1 MWGFKKLYYLNLKV
15 FVYLASWW
23 GSIKL
28 LINHFQCLEQTPN
41 NTNSQSHMLEY
52 NNVFDTKNIVTK
64 NKRFVK
70 HETAYFS
77 SSGLQTWL
85 KHPIL
90 RLILFSAPLAP
101 KRCVSFLQNIHFIL
115 FFPKELGTYSA
126 LEASYSKIRAKDKGN
141 WQALPTSKSA
151 TTS

>member
-1 MWGFKKLYYLNLKV
+1 
-15 FVYLASWW
+15 
-23 GSIKL
+23 
-28 LINHFQCLEQTPN
+28 
-41 NTNSQSHMLEY
+41 MLEY

-90 RLILFSAPLAP
+90 R
-101 KRCVSFLQNIHFIL
+101 
-115 FFPKELGTYSA
+115 FFF
-126 LEASYSKIRAKDKGN
+126 
-141 WQALPTSKSA
+141 
-151 TTS
+151 

>member
-1 MWGFKKLYYLNLKV
+1 
-15 FVYLASWW
+15 
-23 GSIKL
+23 
-28 LINHFQCLEQTPN
+28 
-41 NTNSQSHMLEY
+41 MLEY

-115 FFPKELGTYSA
+115 FFPKELCTYSA

-141 WQALPTSKSA
+141 WQALPKNKS
-151 TTS
+151 TTKS